1 MSTRH
6 TFIAPDIWVRQIFSA
21 KAARDGG
28 IVRRSLRDID
38 RMIGRDAFERE
49 LQRRGYSAVFNA
61 GQVVIFC
68 NNEPVRLLVGP
79 APPAQKFSE
88 NFCQDF
94 SEKSWSDGKGSL
106 RIPPDQ
112 NPSGYRDA

>member
-6 TFIAPDIWVRQIFSA
+6 SFISPDIWFRQIFSA

-38 RMIGRDAFERE
+38 RMIGREPFERE
-49 LQRRGYSAVFNA
+49 LHRRGYSAVFNA

-68 NNEPVRLLVGP
+68 NNEPVQLM
-79 APPAQKFSE
+79 ASSQPPAQMFS
-88 NFCQDF
+88 
-94 SEKSWSDGKGSL
+94 
-106 RIPPDQ
+106 
-112 NPSGYRDA
+112 